1 MPETSRK
8 ICKDHFLFS
17 SSGDQ
22 LKKIFKDLF
31 RLKKFFEDFFWRT
44 LPPVSLASRGC
55 VLGFG
60 LGIFL
65 CPWPWPQALRPWLHL
80 WLLLLSLL
88 DLYPVNCRKR
98 KVNYATLVC
107 GTVEG
112 YSVLVLVYCSDQYCN
127 WRLVNIATCLPVAWL
142 TFCSP
147 VKKHYKNLSIS
158 NWFQLTLAVESKFKF
173 YLILIWLLAF

>member
-1 MPETSRK
+1 M
-8 ICKDHFLFS
+8 
-17 SSGDQ
+17 
-22 LKKIFKDLF
+22 
-31 RLKKFFEDFFWRT
+31 
-44 LPPVSLASRGC
+44 SLALRGS
-55 VLGFG
+55 VLGLG

-65 CPWPWPQALRPWLHL
+65 CPWPQASCPRLQLR
-80 WLLLLSLL
+80 LLLLSLL

-98 KVNYATLVC
+98 KVNYATLVY

-127 WRLVNIATCLPVAWL
+127 WRLVNIATSLPVAWL

-158 NWFQLTLAVESKFKF
+158 N
-173 YLILIWLLAF
+173 